1 VRAFCPSAKSE
12 STAPHNQTVKFLV
25 KMQELISVD
34 IIGISASE
42 EAAKH
47 ADVVALATNALDRF
61 FPASWIR
68 AGMHIN
74 RVRPS
79 EMMLDALLRCHLI
92 AVSTREAPQFFTYQG
107 RRAPFRNLAR
117 ETTLA
122 QS

>member
-1 VRAFCPSAKSE
+1 LPIGEIRIYSPTQSNHEK
-12 STAPHNQTVKFLV
+12 LV
-25 KMQELISVD
+25 GEMREIISVD
-34 IIGISASE
+34 IVGVSSPE

-47 ADVVALATNALDRF
+47 ADVVALATNALVPF